1 MEWNISK
8 GSGQCLSC
16 QHVFLE
22 EEFFFST
29 LCLETDCLLRK
40 DFCLECWG
48 GRASAKGLSAASGSA
63 EASTGSAPEFT
74 EGLTAE
80 ALGPSR
86 SAESVTLDK
95 KGQNPESVFSFWKT
109 RMPKKEEPRRR
120 IVDNAV
126 ILNLFSRLQGVT
138 EPWAKNMQY
147 VLGLFLLRKKLL
159 KLREQGKD
167 GQGDFLCLYSPEED
181 KTYQIYNSNLT
192 EEEIEK
198 INNDVLRLLDPTAG
212 QNVLLF
218 TESDPGRPLEQTP
231 VDSSQ

>member
-8 GSGQCLSC
+8 GSGQCSSC

-29 LCLETDCLLRK
+29 LYLETDCLLRK
-40 DFCLECWG
+40 DFCLGCWG
-48 GRASAKGLSAASGSA
+48 GRALA
-63 EASTGSAPEFT
+63 E
-74 EGLTAE
+74 
-80 ALGPSR
+80 GPSAVGR
-86 SAESVTLDK
+86 SAELTTPASEP
-95 KGQNPESVFSFWKT
+95 NPPKADESATPEKAGHNPGNFFSFWKT

-138 EPWAKNMQY
+138 ELWAKNMQY

-159 KLREQGKD
+159 KLKEQGKD

-192 EEEIEK
+192 EEEVEK
-198 INNDVLRLLDPTAG
+198 INNDVLKLLDPTAG
-212 QNVLLF
+212 QNVFLF
-218 TESDPGRPLEQTP
+218 IENATDHPPGTNP
-231 VDSSQ
+231 SSQQTAVSSMQ